1 MSSMIAACFFIFS
14 CHDQVMNDLTK
25 STLTQ
30 TDHYPPEVKS
40 DMDAYIK
47 KNPDAKLSYIEG
59 RAAEIEKL
67 ASTSHA
73 TLFVVKTYD
82 LSGDGMDKKG
92 VLLSNITDHAE
103 ALQTEGKVFTVV
115 EQVASFEGGFPALLE
130 HLRQNVLYPSEAR
143 EAGAEGTVYVEF
155 IVNEDGTLSDHKV
168 LKGVHPALDAEAVRA
183 IKTLPNWT
191 PGKQNGVA
199 VKQRYVLPI
208 AFAFNTS
215 TQNKV
220 EPIVDK
226 PYKMDVNM
234 ERTDRKGKSIVTGV
248 VLSHE
253 TGKPLAG
260 TNVIIVGTSTGTTTD
275 ANGKF
280 SIEVPAENGQLVFSF
295 VGYDFER
302 VDF

>member
-1 MSSMIAACFFIFS
+1 
-14 CHDQVMNDLTK
+14 
-25 STLTQ
+25 
-30 TDHYPPEVKS
+30 
-40 DMDAYIK
+40 
-47 KNPDAKLSYIEG
+47 
-59 RAAEIEKL
+59 
-67 ASTSHA
+67 
-73 TLFVVKTYD
+73 
-82 LSGDGMDKKG
+82 MDKKG